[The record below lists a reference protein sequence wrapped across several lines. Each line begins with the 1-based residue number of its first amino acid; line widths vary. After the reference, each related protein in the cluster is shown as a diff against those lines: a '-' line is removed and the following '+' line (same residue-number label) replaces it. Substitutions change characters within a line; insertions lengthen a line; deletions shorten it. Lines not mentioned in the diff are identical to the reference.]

1 MSYKVKVTEQTLA
14 GDRADQELESVLER
28 MLNKVDINDAK
39 KLLSAAAAKPQLVK
53 TALKFI

>member
-39 KLLSAAAAKPQLVK
+39 KLLTAAAAKPQLVK

>member
-14 GDRADQELESVLER
+14 GDKANLELESALER
-28 MLNKVDINDAK
+28 MLNKVPADDAIR
-39 KLLSAAAAKPQLVK
+39 LLNAAAQKPQLVK

>member
-14 GDRADQELESVLER
+14 GDKADLELESALER
-28 MLNKVDINDAK
+28 MLNKVPVEDAK
-39 KLLSAAAAKPQLVK
+39 KLLNAAAAKPQLVK

>member
-14 GDRADQELESVLER
+14 GDKTDLELESALER
-28 MLNKVDINDAK
+28 MLNKVPVEDAK
-39 KLLSAAAAKPQLVK
+39 KLLNAAAAKPQLVK